1 MNPFLSDLLAA
12 FRSRLSQAP
21 LSLVTIDR
29 IDIAKAAP
37 SVLAHRGF
45 GVTSP
50 STTNTDR
57 YRDCSMAWVSD
68 AIQVT
73 LTHRVNPNQQQSAE
87 SEALMLEEQVRA
99 LLVDPGW
106 QGDHHISYRS
116 STRGPHPQSSEWYL
130 ITMQF
135 TANRDARLGGFNG

>member
-12 FRSRLSQAP
+12 FRSRLAQGP
-21 LSLVTIDR
+21 LALATIDR
-29 IDIAKAAP
+29 IDIPKAAP
-37 SVLAHRGF
+37 STLAHRGF

-57 YRDCSMAWVSD
+57 YRDCSMAWVLD
-68 AIQVT
+68 TIVVT
-73 LTHRVNPNQQQSAE
+73 LSYRMNPNQQLAAE
-87 SEALMLEEQVRA
+87 AEALLLEEQVRS

-116 STRGPHPQSSEWYL
+116 STRGPHPSSEWYL